1 MSNKPTI
8 QMYTFIQNAY
18 DFFNERL
25 FNSELP
31 ACLLTLQREKNA
43 MGYFSEERWEQG
55 EGKRKIHEIALN
67 PSFFITH
74 KPLELMQTIVHEM
87 VHLWQYE
94 FGKPSHRTYHNKEWA
109 DKMESIGLMPSNTGL
124 PGGKRT
130 GQAMSDY
137 PIKNGAFYFQCI
149 AFAQLGYKL
158 PFYDRYAKTESSQVR
173 TSEQLAEMVAD
184 AVCNA
189 IVAAT
194 EEKGVSAPIEEET
207 VSIGVEAVML
217 AGSFDEAYA
226 AAEASLTQ
234 PFSAQFDI
242 DVAALTEARE
252 QEALAK
258 RKSVYV
264 CQCCG
269 DRAWG
274 KPSLDLWCGK
284 CKIAFVRVE
293 EAGVGMQAHESS
305 AEMDES
311 NHNQI

>member
-43 MGYFSEERWEQG
+43 MGYFSEDRWEQG
-55 EGKRKIHEIALN
+55 DGKRKIHEIALN

-109 DKMESIGLMPSNTGL
+109 DKMESIGLMPSSTGL

-194 EEKGVSAPIEEET
+194 EE
-207 VSIGVEAVML
+207 
-217 AGSFDEAYA
+217 
-226 AAEASLTQ
+226 
-234 PFSAQFDI
+234 
-242 DVAALTEARE
+242 
-252 QEALAK
+252 
-258 RKSVYV
+258 
-264 CQCCG
+264 
-269 DRAWG
+269 
-274 KPSLDLWCGK
+274 
-284 CKIAFVRVE
+284 
-293 EAGVGMQAHESS
+293 
-305 AEMDES
+305 
-311 NHNQI
+311 